1 MKSVLVQGKA
11 IQHAKKL
18 NATVISNVELV
29 KSVLQLA
36 KAMEYVKKISSVTVT
51 VNARKVKSVL
61 QLVEA
66 IHPAKKNNVARI
78 MSVEQVENVLRQV
91 KAMESVND
99 LNMLG

>member
-1 MKSVLVQGKA
+1 MKSVLVQAKA

-18 NATVISNVELV
+18 NVTVMGNVELV

-36 KAMEYVKKISSVTVT
+36 KAMQSVKKIASVTVT
-51 VNARKVKSVL
+51 VNARIVKSVL
-61 QLVEA
+61 QLVKA

-91 KAMESVND
+91 
-99 LNMLG
+99 